1 MLKSLFVLTVAT
13 LATAALPALARPV
26 TYQCRLEVAQA
37 DGWVPDQVV
46 ILHEPGA
53 KTALVNDPLIRHF
66 LKEPV
71 EAKVTTDNDKRITF
85 EWKLKMIKNRA
96 GQVAPQFIYRATV
109 QKADRSI
116 RIKAIPAGYPN
127 FFEAGGTCSAK

>member
-1 MLKSLFVLTVAT
+1 MLKSLFVLTVAA
-13 LATAALPALARPV
+13 LSTAALPALARPV
-26 TYQCRLEVAQA
+26 TYQCRLEVSKA

-46 ILHEPGA
+46 IQHEPGT

-66 LKEPV
+66 VKQPV

-96 GQVAPQFIYRATV
+96 GQVAPQFIYRATLM
-109 QKADRSI
+109 KADKSI

-127 FFEAGGTCSAK
+127 FFESGGTCSAK